1 MWVLYRHDFHG
12 PGPQPRGLGRTRA
25 LLASV
30 ILEPGEQVPA
40 FPAVYNQTP
49 ITTKIIWYP
58 VIQPLPP
65 PALLSAGAGQVK
77 AEESG
82 AFPHS

>member
-1 MWVLYRHDFHG
+1 MRVLYRHDFHG
-12 PGPQPRGLGRTRA
+12 PGPQPRRLGHTRA

-40 FPAVYNQTP
+40 FTAVYNQTP
-49 ITTKIIWYP
+49 ITTKIIRYP

-65 PALLSAGAGQVK
+65 PALLSAGAGQAR
-77 AEESG
+77 AEE
-82 AFPHS
+82 